1 MQAEAAYSQGG
12 TGEIPTTT
20 QTSQTRQLEILDWQ
34 GALASD
40 PATAG
45 GKAWHLARLKQLGLP
60 VPEGVVIPA
69 GWRTLHDDETN
80 EELAP
85 ELSAAL
91 QEALAARGW
100 LNQPLAVRSSAAGED
115 SATASFAGIYRTCLN
130 VCGIEQVQLAVGEVW
145 ASLSSPAAIAYR
157 QRLGQGASMPGMA
170 VIVMPLLP
178 AIASGIAFT
187 CDPITGRDDR
197 LVIHA
202 QWGLG
207 ESLVGGQATGD
218 EYVFGEDLL
227 DDRWVLLHEQIG
239 SKGTKAVARPEGGTA
254 MVATSAAE
262 ATGPVLSP
270 DQALTLAELLRD
282 AAVALDFT
290 HPFYDLEWVWDGE
303 RFWLTQA
310 RPVTARPHYTYP
322 GLLTQPTYWTR
333 GNTCE
338 VVPEPL
344 SPIDWCNAR
353 KLVNELLTQGY
364 ILAGYPLL
372 PGLQRAGLFHGRLYL
387 QLSLLQW
394 EVFDALGVIPRSTNV
409 LIGGRQPEITLP
421 PASSADG
428 FARLRRVLRYMVR
441 SRGQRRRGQRAV
453 ERARAE
459 AVQWRKQPLPEDAA
473 GLRAEILR
481 HFHVGRSAV
490 DLFFLQGSGGGSL
503 AMLVEQLEKCF
514 PGEGYAL
521 ATALLAGG
529 EPSVTARQAYELMAL
544 ARLRRESKES
554 VEAFGHPPHT
564 ESSRFQD
571 AFNEFLER
579 YGHRGL
585 YESYFRN
592 PRWREAPEYLLS
604 QLEQLAEVD
613 EAALQARRKAAVA
626 EARARI
632 RSGVPF
638 WKRALILKLAKAAT
652 QECNQREAARSALT
666 ALMEPGRDLLL
677 AAGRYLVE
685 HGVLVQ
691 EADIFQLMLSEILR
705 VLDGDI
711 PVPGINARVNE
722 RKKLFEQ
729 WLRETAPDVLVEA
742 SRYSRQGWQ
751 AHGSA
756 PATASVTASDSLRR
770 YQGIPTGTGRA
781 RGKARLLLHPSD
793 GYKLQQGDILVAP
806 STDPGWTPLFLR
818 VAGLVVET
826 GGYLSHGAIV
836 AREFAIPAVVNLA
849 GVLAELKD
857 GDRVEVDGMNGVVT
871 LLERSGQ

>member
-1 MQAEAAYSQGG
+1 MPAEVAYSQGG
-12 TGEIPTTT
+12 TGEAPVIKQIT
-20 QTSQTRQLEILDWQ
+20 QLEILDWQ
-34 GALASD
+34 GVLAAD
-40 PATAG
+40 PAMVG

-60 VPEGVVIPA
+60 VPEGLVIPA
-69 GWRTLHDDETN
+69 GWRPLHDEAN
-80 EELAP
+80 EALAP
-85 ELSAAL
+85 ELLAAL
-91 QEALAARGW
+91 QEVLAARGW

-115 SATASFAGIYRTCLN
+115 STTASFAGIYRTCLN
-130 VCGIEQVQLAVGEVW
+130 VCGIEQVQFAVREVW
-145 ASLSSPAAIAYR
+145 ASLSSPTAIAYR
-157 QRLGQGASMPGMA
+157 QRLNQDAPMLGMA

-207 ESLVGGQATGD
+207 ESLVGGQAAGD

-227 DDRWVLLHEQIG
+227 DDHWVLLHRQIG
-239 SKGTKAVARPEGGTA
+239 SKAAKAVARPEGGTA
-254 MVATSAAE
+254 MVATSTAE
-262 ATGPVLSP
+262 ATGSVLSS
-270 DQALTLAELLRD
+270 DQALALAELLRD

-322 GLLTQPTYWTR
+322 ALQTQPTYWTR

-394 EVFDALGVIPRSTNV
+394 EVFDALGVIPTLTNA
-409 LIGGRQPEITLP
+409 LIGGRQPEITLLP
-421 PASSADG
+421 TSPANG
-428 FARLRRVLRYMVR
+428 FARLRRALRYMVR
-441 SRGQRRRGQRAV
+441 SPGQRRRGQRAV
-453 ERARAE
+453 ERAMVDA
-459 AVQWRKQPLPEDAA
+459 AQWRKQPLPEDAA

-481 HFHVGRSAV
+481 HFHVARSAV

-503 AMLVEQLEKCF
+503 AMLVEQLDKCF
-514 PGEGYAL
+514 PGKGYAL

-529 EPSVTARQAYELMAL
+529 EPSVTARQSYELMAL
-544 ARLRRESKES
+544 ARLWRENKKS
-554 VEAFGHPPHT
+554 VEASSHLLHS
-564 ESSRFQD
+564 ESPKFQE

-613 EAALQARRKAAVA
+613 EAALQARQKAAVA
-626 EARARI
+626 EALARI
-632 RSGVPF
+632 QSGVSF
-638 WKRALILKLAKAAT
+638 WKRVFILKLAKAAT

-666 ALMEPGRDLLL
+666 ALMEPGRNLLL
-677 AAGRYLVE
+677 AAGRYLAE
-685 HGVLVQ
+685 RGVLVQ
-691 EADIFQLMLSEILR
+691 EADISQLMLSEILR

-711 PVPGINARVNE
+711 PEAGVRARVSE
-722 RKKLFEQ
+722 RNRLFEQ
-729 WLRETAPDVLVEA
+729 WSRETAPDVLVEA

-751 AHGSA
+751 AHE
-756 PATASVTASDSLRR
+756 SVTASATATASNNSRR
-770 YQGIPTGTGRA
+770 YHGIPTGTGLA

-818 VAGLVVET
+818 AAGLVVET

-836 AREFAIPAVVNLA
+836 AREFAIPSVVNLT

-857 GDRVEVDGMNGVVT
+857 GDRVEVDGMSGVVT
-871 LLERSGQ
+871 LLERNEQ